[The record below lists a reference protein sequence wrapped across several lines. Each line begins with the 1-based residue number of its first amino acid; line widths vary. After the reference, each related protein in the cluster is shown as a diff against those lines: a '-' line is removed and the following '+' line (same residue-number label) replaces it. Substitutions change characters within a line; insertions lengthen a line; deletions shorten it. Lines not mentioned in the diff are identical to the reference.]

1 MRNISIKTISTNLD
15 GEKIGLNQED
25 LAAIFRFFPR
35 GIIALDL
42 ETTGLSPLVDR
53 VIEIAAI
60 KITPNENSLFQ
71 TLINPEIEIPSH
83 TILIHQITD
92 EMVKNAPRLYE
103 VVGLLNDFIE
113 DLPIIA
119 HNAKFDLGFIVMGL
133 LKNQKDL
140 SNNPVYCSCK
150 LARTTFQ
157 NAKNHK
163 LKTLVDHLNIELE
176 NHHRAYDD
184 ALASLKIFI
193 KSLKIIKPEYL
204 DKAAKLFH
212 LDEYGEDK
220 LELPN
225 HLKSLEDLVKISAI
239 VEIKYAGGTKKNEY
253 RPVKLTSL
261 LNTPDGNILYAK
273 CLESDLYKSFKI
285 NKIKEMRTPKSEEI
299 QKWLQK
305 K

>member
-1 MRNISIKTISTNLD
+1 MIEERNCI
-15 GEKIGLNQED
+15 NQDD
-25 LAAIFRFFPR
+25 LSAIFRFFPR

-60 KITPNENSLFQ
+60 KITPDSQTVFQ
-71 TLINPEIEIPSH
+71 TLIDPEIDIPPH
-83 TILIHQITD
+83 TILIHQITN
-92 EMVKNAPRLYE
+92 EMVKNSPKIHE
-103 VVGLLNDFIE
+103 VVTPLAQFIE
-113 DLPIIA
+113 SLPIVA

-133 LKNQKDL
+133 LKNQENL

-157 NAKNHK
+157 NADNHK
-163 LKTLVDHLNIELE
+163 LKTLVDYLNIELA

-184 ALASLKIFI
+184 ALAALKIFI
-193 KSLKIIKPEYL
+193 KSLGIIKPEYL
-204 DKAAKLFH
+204 DKSSKLFH

-220 LELPN
+220 LELPQY
-225 HLKSLEDLVKISAI
+225 LKILEDLVKIAAI
-239 VEIKYAGGTKKNEY
+239 IEIKYAGGTKKNEF

-285 NKIKEMRTPKSEEI
+285 SKIKEIRTPTSEEI